1 MRSSAPRSRSWRE
14 LRGFVAAAGFAL
26 AAVAVAVVAFA
37 WNPPPE
43 GPTGPLAPA
52 ARPALGKDRVFP
64 VPFEPGETLVYGI
77 AWLKIEGGEM
87 TLAASRESA
96 PDGVALHRIVL
107 TAESNDYVSKFYPVR
122 TRYETWVDVRDFQPV
137 RFEKHA
143 REGRYESDEVEEF
156 DLSRRVGS
164 WREARTPL
172 PERVQDII
180 SSFYYLRTQSLV
192 VGQAVQLDMFS
203 RGKIYKLS
211 ALVLGKEKVETDLGV
226 FDAFKVQPQL
236 RENET
241 AEDRNRGKLFLWFS
255 DDSRRV
261 PVMARTIL
269 PIGSVTARLKRTSP
283 ALAPPPPPSSHAPPQ
298 VPAAAPPA
306 R

>member
-1 MRSSAPRSRSWRE
+1 MRFSRPFANSPLDLFPRPVKRGRSQYRY
-14 LRGFVAAAGFAL
+14 GFL
-26 AAVAVAVVAFA
+26 AAVLSLGALSVGGVVPAEDRFGA
-37 WNPPPE
+37 L
-43 GPTGPLAPA
+43 PLA
-52 ARPALGKDRVFP
+52 ARPSLPRDRAFP

-87 TLAASRESA
+87 TLTTTREFT

-122 TRYETWVDVRDFQPV
+122 TRYETWVDVRDFQPL

-156 DLSRRVGS
+156 DLSRRVAS
-164 WREARTPL
+164 WREERTRL
-172 PERVQDII
+172 PERIQDII

-192 VGQAVQLDMFS
+192 PGQSVQVDMFS
-203 RGKIYKLS
+203 RGKIYKLQ
-211 ALVLGKEKVETDLGV
+211 AVVLGKERVETEAGV
-226 FDAFKVQPQL
+226 FDALKVQPQL

-255 DDSRRV
+255 DDARRL

-269 PIGSVTARLKRTSP
+269 PIGSVTARLRKVISAATASASP
-283 ALAPPPPPSSHAPPQ
+283 A
-298 VPAAAPPA
+298 PA